1 MASATPAKQSKTDAS
16 EKLAEGYRYVTV
28 PAEDIYENKFEGVW
42 LNNRHFAPGTHL
54 VAPDIATTLEDRL
67 KVWQAS
73 MIRLMRPG
81 NDKATKAT
89 MAKQGLHLVEGELLN
104 EAKV

>member
-1 MASATPAKQSKTDAS
+1 MASATPAVKQSKDAS

-28 PAEDIYENKFEGVW
+28 PAEDIYENKFEGIW

-54 VAPDIATTLEDRL
+54 VSPEIADTLEDRL

-81 NDKATKAT
+81 NDKATVKT
-89 MAKQGLHLVEGELLN
+89 MAKQGLPLVDGSLLN
-104 EAKV
+104 EAKL